1 MHVVSLHYS
10 WRTLRLGS
18 PLLLQKTLS
27 KSPLDS
33 GRHYSYCKVIPANT
47 TLGQA
52 WEGVVRFFHFG
63 HQIRMCSEARPM
75 ASCCFQQ
82 PFISLQSPGSFHWR
96 MVFRNQDLLTRCA
109 HCYWTIVVPR
119 CSQKN
124 ILENIC
130 VHIHIPSH
138 MYLSMYACMYVCNLP
153 I

>member
-1 MHVVSLHYS
+1 MDAYSKFALQLKNTEIGEPTAFTENTKQVSS
-10 WRTLRLGS
+10 WFWKTLLILQSHSRKHNPGTGLRRSGQILPFWTPNKNVQWS
-18 PLLLQKTLS
+18 QAYGKLLLPT
-27 KSPLDS
+27 
-33 GRHYSYCKVIPANT
+33 A
-47 TLGQA
+47 
-52 WEGVVRFFHFG
+52 
-63 HQIRMCSEARPM
+63 
-75 ASCCFQQ
+75 
-82 PFISLQSPGSFHWR
+82 ISLQSPGSFHWR